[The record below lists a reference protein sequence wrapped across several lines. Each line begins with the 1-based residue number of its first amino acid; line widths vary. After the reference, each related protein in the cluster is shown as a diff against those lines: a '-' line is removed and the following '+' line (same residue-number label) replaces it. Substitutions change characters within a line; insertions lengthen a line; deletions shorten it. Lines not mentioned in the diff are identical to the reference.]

1 MKPKLEKT
9 KIIKNPNI
17 SRPINQASR
26 NLEAVLRALGPG
38 WGMREAGSVPGTTES
53 QTNED
58 FVVGAMF
65 KIKHKGCDPKYQFQ
79 YFVTQGTSSMLSLFK
94 MVQGIHHIEAFE
106 TNEAE
111 KSEDY
116 DSLPEG
122 NILKL
127 PQDYTI
133 ASQFVQDNLI
143 GKTLKIVAS
152 SGRETDGYKG
162 RYYIFAIE
170 D

>member
-17 SRPINQASR
+17 SRPRNQASR
-26 NLEAVLRALGPG
+26 NLEAVLNALGPG
-38 WGMREAGSVPGTTES
+38 WGMREAGSVPGTTEP

-58 FVVGAMF
+58 FVIGAMF
-65 KIKHKGCDPKYQFQ
+65 KIKHKGSDPKYPFQ
-79 YFVTQGTSSMLSLFK
+79 YFVTQGTSSVLSLFK
-94 MVQGIHHIEAFE
+94 MVQGIYHIEAFE
-106 TNEAE
+106 TNGAE

-116 DSLPEG
+116 DTLQER

-143 GKTLKIVAS
+143 GKTLRIVAR
-152 SGRETDGYKG
+152 SGQNTDTYRG